1 MRKKI
6 TMLLASLFLCM
17 GAWAQ
22 LTTGQYYKIKNVTAD
37 LYLQVAGDNA
47 NMQLRKEAGTVLQLF
62 QLEEADNGQYYIK
75 SVKGE
80 TTYYA
85 HASGWNFNATTT
97 AENKTPYTIAL
108 VEGETNV
115 YSLNQTTSDYTGNAG
130 TDATDVASVVYCN
143 KGVSQ
148 NGKWLFEAVDDP
160 SEVTLETGKNYRLR
174 SDVSGLYMQCV
185 SFTQASGEGAFQLK
199 GKSTED
205 GQIFQLEDAGEGK
218 FYLKTVKEETTYY
231 VKAESW
237 NFFASTVATTPFTI
251 AVAEGEYSLFS
262 LKQETAAYTGYA
274 GNTNNGATAAEGT
287 YLYNNQPNLTG
298 NTVWFFEEVSDEVVN
313 VTYVYKYGDTEISR
327 ETIEAI
333 KGAEFP
339 AITTSFPFGVSATK
353 PAGNIAESD
362 VVEGNVTKTITL
374 DVNTPFKFAD
384 SYENVSWYFLKF
396 DSENNFFYLHHD
408 AEQTYID
415 LESKSFEADND
426 NYYWGFVGNPFDG
439 YQIVN
444 KGAGKGY
451 ILSSSTT
458 MAGTTG
464 SGTWPIMTEMP
475 VADGNNTLWIATSSS
490 HGDNGFF
497 LAQKDYPTNRMNNRD
512 GKLAYWTGGAGA
524 GSTFMVEEPEVA
536 MAAVLA
542 AFKENA
548 PNTLGYVGGYSA
560 DKAEAIQAIETYE
573 QMVDFEANNTKI
585 ALDVNKYY
593 RIKNVLRNK
602 VLSVNANNER
612 VSADLNNAEIS
623 QIWKFE
629 EGATEGTYLIK
640 SSNADAYMLG
650 VGASNTL
657 AAEGAEFVLH
667 NLTYGQFNLKQQNS
681 NNLMCIYSG
690 GGIGSWTGG
699 GAGSDMAWYIVPATT
714 IEYTLSDIDGEG
726 YATAYLPFDVT
737 LDEGVNAYAIE
748 STNSTHAILAEKE
761 DIPANEGAILIGTPG
776 THTFNIATASSEW
789 TGNMLIGTTVN
800 TYVEGAAYVLANGT
814 NGVGLYKAAYNV
826 STDTTNDGEEGVED
840 DTYEAFLNNANKA
853 YLPAPVGAEAA
864 MFSFGR
870 GEGTT
875 AIDNVELANDN
886 VVIYDLAGRRVEKME
901 KGIYIVNGKKVIK

>member
-1 MRKKI
+1 MRKKF
-6 TMLLASLFLCM
+6 TMLFAALLACAGVAKAQPAIETSAADAPKYYVIASYNRGGVLTNAGVGNGLTHVDLSDAGYWYFEKANEDGGVYIVNKVVSGEDKVYVGSDRKASTTAAVWYIVANGVNNAGLSISSTSTISSSSCIDANNYDS
-17 GAWAQ
+17 GVGSWAP
-22 LTTGQYYKIKNVTAD
+22 
-37 LYLQVAGDNA
+37 NA
-47 NMQLRKEAGTVLQLF
+47 NDWNGTTWVVC
-62 QLEEADNGQYYIK
+62 EEKD
-75 SVKGE
+75 
-80 TTYYA
+80 
-85 HASGWNFNATTT
+85 
-97 AENKTPYTIAL
+97 L
-108 VEGETNV
+108 VDVV
-115 YSLNQTTSDYTGNAG
+115 YS
-130 TDATDVASVVYCN
+130 
-143 KGVSQ
+143 
-148 NGKWLFEAVDDP
+148 F
-160 SEVTLETGKNYRLR
+160 
-174 SDVSGLYMQCV
+174 
-185 SFTQASGEGAFQLK
+185 
-199 GKSTED
+199 
-205 GQIFQLEDAGEGK
+205 
-218 FYLKTVKEETTYY
+218 
-231 VKAESW
+231 
-237 NFFASTVATTPFTI
+237 
-251 AVAEGEYSLFS
+251 EYSGIEKGS
-262 LKQETAAYTGYA
+262 ETAAVTTAIGY
-274 GNTNNGATAAEGT
+274 
-287 YLYNNQPNLTG
+287 
-298 NTVWFFEEVSDEVVN
+298 
-313 VTYVYKYGDTEISR
+313 
-327 ETIEAI
+327 
-333 KGAEFP
+333 EFP
-339 AITTSFPFGVSATK
+339 AIATSFPFGVSATK

-362 VVEGNVTKTITL
+362 VVEGDVTKTITL

-396 DSENNFFYLHHD
+396 DSNNNFYLHHD

-415 LESKSFEADND
+415 LDSKSFEADND
-426 NYYWGFVGNPFDG
+426 NYYWGFVGDPFSG

-444 KGAGKGY
+444 KGAGKDY

-464 SGTWPIMTEMP
+464 ADTWPIMTKMP
-475 VADGNNTLWIATSSS
+475 VTDGNNTLWIATSSS

-497 LAQKDYPTNRMNNRD
+497 LAQKDYPTNRMNNR
-512 GKLAYWTGGAGA
+512 GKLAYWTDGAGA

-536 MAAVLA
+536 LAAVVA

-548 PNTLGYVGGYSA
+548 LNTLGYVGGYSA

-573 QMVDFEANNTKI
+573 QMVAFEANNTEVI

-593 RIKNVLRNK
+593 RIKNVFRNK

-650 VGASNTL
+650 AGASNTL

-789 TGNMLIGTTVN
+789 TGNMLTGTTVN

-814 NGVGLYKAAYNV
+814 NGVGLYEAELNKDANGADG
-826 STDTTNDGEEGVED
+826 DTH
-840 DTYEAFLNNANKA
+840 FKNNANKA
-853 YLPAPVGAEAA
+853 YLVVEGANAP
-864 MFSFGR
+864 MFSFNR

-875 AIDNVELANDN
+875 GIDNAQLTMDN
-886 VVIYDLAGRRVEKME
+886 VVIYDLLGRRVEKME
-901 KGIYIVNGKKVIK
+901 KGIYIVNGKKIIK